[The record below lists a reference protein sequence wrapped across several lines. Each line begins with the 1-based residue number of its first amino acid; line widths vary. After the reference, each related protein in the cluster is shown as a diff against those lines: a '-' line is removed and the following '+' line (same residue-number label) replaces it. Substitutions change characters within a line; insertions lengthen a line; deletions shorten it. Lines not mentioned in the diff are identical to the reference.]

1 MNAKEQ
7 ILPACKCEGEVT
19 SAPHTDP
26 NPQPIYLVLV
36 KGLGILILWLA
47 IYWYLQPFA
56 DWLTYTLLRFPAD
69 SHLGSAISFFVYEV
83 PKILM
88 LLSLIVFVV
97 GIIRT
102 FFTPERTR
110 QILAGHRETYGNIL
124 AAGLGIVTPFCSCSA
139 IPLFIG
145 FLKAGVPLGVTFSFL
160 ISSPMINEVAV
171 ILLFGMFGWKVA
183 MLYIG
188 TGLVIAILA
197 GWTIGRLKMEKYVE
211 PWVYNMPGGKKNLTE
226 DRKTEERKNGIT
238 NDSDEKPISGSEAGA
253 LDIPETESIS
263 WSVRILAGK
272 QAMLEIVGKVWP
284 FLLIGIAVGAGIH
297 GYVPEGFMA
306 KLMGKHI
313 WWSVP
318 VAVLIGIP
326 SYSNAAGII
335 PIVHS
340 LLEKG
345 AALGTTLAFMM
356 AVIAI
361 SLPEMII
368 LRKVLKLRMLL
379 VFIGIITI
387 GIILVG
393 YLFNLI
399 L

>member
-1 MNAKEQ
+1 MTNQVKRIPQ
-7 ILPACKCEGEVT
+7 SINFNYLPIKRFIWIL
-19 SAPHTDP
+19 
-26 NPQPIYLVLV
+26 
-36 KGLGILILWLA
+36 GLGFGICIYVA
-47 IYWYLQPFA
+47 IYWYLKPFA
-56 DWLTYTLLRFPAD
+56 DWFTYTLLQFSPE
-69 SHLGSAISFFVYEV
+69 SHLGSSIAFFVYDV

-88 LLSLIVFVV
+88 LLSLIVFGV

-110 QILAGHRETYGNIL
+110 QILAGRRESYGNIF

-171 ILLFGMFGWKVA
+171 ILLFGMFGWKIA
-183 MLYIG
+183 MLYIV
-188 TGLVIAILA
+188 TGLIIAIIA
-197 GWTIGRLKMEKYVE
+197 GWIIGRLKMERFVE
-211 PWVYNMPGGKKNLTE
+211 PWVYDMQVGATAS
-226 DRKTEERKNGIT
+226 
-238 NDSDEKPISGSEAGA
+238 SDEPLTWSARIQSGKS
-253 LDIPETESIS
+253 
-263 WSVRILAGK
+263 
-272 QAMLEIVGKVWP
+272 AMVEIVGKVWP
-284 FLLIGIAVGAGIH
+284 YLLIGIAVGAGIH

-306 KLMGKHI
+306 KLMGKNV

-318 VAVLIGIP
+318 VAVLIGVP

-335 PIVHS
+335 PIIHA

-368 LRKVLKLRMLL
+368 LRKVLKLRMLI